1 MRHWGKLP
9 RRVAFCGY
17 SGRARARAGP
27 EAALRNQVPSRPGQ
41 RVWDLKVLLEATGES
56 SSMAK
61 GLPKQWT
68 PPSTEALAS
77 PGASLRDTAWGMGTI
92 SGHPWEETAAQELQ
106 HDANAPCAKW
116 GKMNFT
122 PRQSDF
128 YHVNDHGLLIMSA
141 AVKWGLW
148 MFFF

>member
-1 MRHWGKLP
+1 VGAQGLP
-9 RRVAFCGY
+9 RGY
-17 SGRARARAGP
+17 WEGTAAGPAPPGP
-27 EAALRNQVPSRPGQ
+27 EAQILGTLP
-41 RVWDLKVLLEATGES
+41 EAQNGNNFGT
-56 SSMAK
+56 
-61 GLPKQWT
+61 
-68 PPSTEALAS
+68 
-77 PGASLRDTAWGMGTI
+77 SLGG
-92 SGHPWEETAAQELQ
+92 TAAQELQ

-128 YHVNDHGLLIMSA
+128 YHVNDHGLLIVSG